1 MTLAKKANYLFVL
14 TKYVFSSTGYREFYN
29 LVCKPCCSTSK
40 KETKVAGLKTARG
53 DTIIIRARVESVGV
67 WPIVIIV
74 IMSRHTREEGTG
86 AR

>member
-1 MTLAKKANYLFVL
+1 M
-14 TKYVFSSTGYREFYN
+14 
-29 LVCKPCCSTSK
+29 
-40 KETKVAGLKTARG
+40 ARG

-86 AR
+86 AK